1 MIDRTKVRR
10 IQEKIQNAIAQIEKE
25 ENVSIEF
32 GTRTFSET
40 QYTTKMTVKSTATDT
55 KTIKAVESENELLSK
70 SYGFNKNIIGE
81 KFTIQGKSL
90 EVKSFKTRNR
100 KYPIIA
106 ETIDGRSFKL
116 SPAQIKGLIK

>member
-25 ENVSIEF
+25 EKVSIEF